1 MKHTPFDFD
10 SLSLL
15 AVGLPESLKSLRYAG
30 RFEEELAEIDRLL
43 ADDTHPVYE
52 PILKAR
58 LELERILAAGVSY
71 DFSVTWA
78 DMMEKFRADYPG
90 FAEKDLFA
98 LIDSG
103 HADTLIGPEPLPAGY
118 RFQVDA
124 YDNLTDCCE
133 GYLYELTHPGE
144 TYRPTMN
151 ALRHEAMAHMKKH
164 GRMAVRFT
172 LTESIAPKEDFVFP
186 GKRFRAWLP
195 FPAVTPEQS
204 GIELLSSNRPVRTDD
219 HPIRTAY
226 AEFDMAPGEKLEI
239 RFRFT
244 NTATYHD
251 LSDEAAREGFPDE
264 VRPYLA
270 EQYPHIRFTPYLTML
285 AKELTGG
292 ITNPLA
298 KARAIYN
305 YVTTHVRYSYM
316 REYRWMDNLPE
327 YPAMNGRGDCGV
339 QALLFI
345 TLCRLA
351 GVPARWQSGNSCRPT
366 GVGSHD
372 WALFYVEPWG
382 WMPCDPSFGG
392 GMLRNGDEEG
402 HAWYFG
408 NLDPYRFVACTE
420 FQKQLSPA
428 KTYFRFDP
436 YDNQSGEAEYE
447 DLRLDPWETVRIKRV
462 EESETVE

>member
-52 PILKAR
+52 PILRAR

-90 FAEKDLFA
+90 FAEKDLFT

-239 RFRFT
+239 AFRFT

-327 YPAMNGRGDCGV
+327 YPALNG
-339 QALLFI
+339 
-345 TLCRLA
+345 
-351 GVPARWQSGNSCRPT
+351 
-366 GVGSHD
+366 
-372 WALFYVEPWG
+372 
-382 WMPCDPSFGG
+382 
-392 GMLRNGDEEG
+392 
-402 HAWYFG
+402 
-408 NLDPYRFVACTE
+408 
-420 FQKQLSPA
+420 
-428 KTYFRFDP
+428 
-436 YDNQSGEAEYE
+436 
-447 DLRLDPWETVRIKRV
+447 
-462 EESETVE
+462 

>member
-1 MKHTPFDFD
+1 MKNTPFDFD
-10 SLSLL
+10 ALSLL
-15 AVGLPESLKSLRYAG
+15 AVDLPESLKSLRYAG
-30 RFEEELAEIDRLL
+30 RFDEELREIDRLL
-43 ADDTHPVYE
+43 SDRTHPVYE
-52 PILKAR
+52 PILRRR
-58 LELERILAAGVSY
+58 LELERIIASGVSY

-90 FAEKDLFA
+90 FEEKDLLA

-144 TYRPTMN
+144 KFSPSRN
-151 ALRHEAMAHMKKH
+151 NLRHEAMEHMRAHGK
-164 GRMAVRFT
+164 MAWRFT
-172 LTESIAPKEDFVFP
+172 LTESIMPKDDFVRP

-204 GIELLSSNRPVRTDD
+204 GIELVSSNRPVRIDV

-226 AEFDMAPGEKLEI
+226 AEFDMAPGEGLEI
-239 RFRFT
+239 TLRFT
-244 NTATYHD
+244 NTAVYHD
-251 LSDEAAREGFPDE
+251 LADERAEAGYPDE
-264 VRPYLA
+264 VKPYLE
-270 EQYPHIRFTPYLTML
+270 EQYPHIRFTPYLRLL
-285 AKELTGG
+285 AKELTDGLD
-292 ITNPLA
+292 NPLA

-305 YVTTHVRYSYM
+305 YVTSHVKYSYM
-316 REYRWMDNLPE
+316 REYRWMDNIPE
-327 YPAMNGRGDCGV
+327 YAAMNGRGDCGV

-351 GVPARWQSGNSCRPT
+351 GVPARWQSGNACRPT
-366 GVGSHD
+366 SVGSHD

-382 WMPCDPSFGG
+382 WLPCDPSYGG
-392 GMLRNGDEEG
+392 GMHRNGDEEG
-402 HAWYFG
+402 RAWYFG
-408 NLDPYRFVACTE
+408 NLDPYRYVTCTE
-420 FQKQLSPA
+420 FQRQLSPA

-447 DLRLDPWETVRIKRV
+447 DMRLDPWETVRSKRV
-462 EESETVE
+462 LHAEMVE